1 MAACSPSLAL
11 LTFALLPFAA
21 QAQAPPKWQ
30 SILTNEGIWVLEGDT
45 KVLFYQRTSKSKDG
59 KYARANYV
67 HPLLDLDGE
76 PLTEDFPADHLH
88 HRGIFWAWHQVTIRG
103 KGVGDPWALKDCGW
117 DVRDLKAEPS
127 DSGMSLR
134 TTVHWLSPLWQDA
147 KGTQKPFVREEAVI
161 SVHRAEKDRRIVD
174 FEIGL
179 TALEPETRIG
189 GAAPTP
195 GYGGF
200 SPRLRLPKD
209 VRFLGPK
216 GEVEPLPGPVAAAPW
231 IDVAG
236 TFGNDRISGVAMLI
250 HPTTPG
256 FPQPWILRRR
266 GSMQNPV
273 YPGATPVLLPME
285 KPLVLRY
292 RLVVHRGAVQ
302 IEQIDRWQQEYAQ
315 ITKR

>member
-1 MAACSPSLAL
+1 MSAGSRSLAL
-11 LTFALLPFAA
+11 LTFTMLQFAA
-21 QAQAPPKWQ
+21 QAQMPPTWQ
-30 SILTNEGIWVLEGDT
+30 AVPTDDGVWLQERDT
-45 KVLFYQRTSKSKDG
+45 KVLFYQRRPKSKDG
-59 KYARANYV
+59 KYTRANYV
-67 HPLLDLDGE
+67 HPLQDLDGE

-88 HRGIFWAWHQVTIRG
+88 HRGIFWAWHQITIGG
-103 KGVGDPWALKDCGW
+103 KAVGDPWALKDCGW
-117 DVRDLKAEPS
+117 EVRDVKAESS

-134 TTVHWLSPLWQDA
+134 TTVYWLSPLWQDA
-147 KGTQKPFVREEAVI
+147 KGASKPFVREQAVI
-161 SVHRAEKDRRIVD
+161 HAHRAEKERRIVD
-174 FEIGL
+174 FEIAL

-216 GEVEPLPGPVAAAPW
+216 GEVQPLPEPVDPAPW

-236 TFGNDRISGVAMLI
+236 TFANDRISGVAMLT

-292 RLVVHRGAVQ
+292 RLVIHRGAASA
-302 IEQIDRWQQEYAQ
+302 EQIDRWQREYAQ
-315 ITKR
+315 VAK

>member
-1 MAACSPSLAL
+1 MSTRSRSTAL
-11 LTFALLPFAA
+11 LTFLMLPLTAGA
-21 QAQAPPKWQ
+21 QTAPAWKAV
-30 SILTNEGIWVLEGDT
+30 TTDDGVWVQEGDT
-45 KVLFYQRTSKSKDG
+45 KVLFYQRRLKSKDG

-88 HRGIFWAWHQVTIRG
+88 QRGIFWAWHQVTIGG
-103 KGVGDPWALKDCGW
+103 KAVGDPWALKDSGW
-117 DVRDLKAEPS
+117 DIRAVKSESS
-127 DSGMSLR
+127 DGRMSLR
-134 TTVHWLSPLWQDA
+134 TEVDWLSPLWRDA
-147 KGTQKPFVREEAVI
+147 KGAQKPFVREEAVI
-161 SVHRAEKDRRIVD
+161 HVHRAEKTRRVVD

-179 TALEPETRIG
+179 TALQSETRIG

-200 SPRLRLPKD
+200 SPRLRLPSD

-216 GEVEPLPGPVAAAPW
+216 GDVQPVTGPVDAAAW

-236 TFGNDRISGVAMLI
+236 TLAEGRISGVAMLT

-256 FPQPWILRRR
+256 FPQPWILRRKA
-266 GSMQNPV
+266 SMQNPV
-273 YPGATPVLLPME
+273 FPGAVPILLPTE

-292 RLVVHRGAVQ
+292 RLVIHRGAVSV
-302 IEQIDRWQQEYAQ
+302 EQMDHWQREYAQ
-315 ITKR
+315 GTKL